1 MRYNKYHNNPVIT
14 KDGKFDSQ
22 FEADYWQRLKIL
34 EAKGEIKNL
43 QRQVEFVLIPRQYEA
58 VEVQL
63 KTKTKT
69 VSQFREH
76 PCTYRADFVYEQD
89 GKRVIVDTKG
99 FKTPDYII
107 KRKLMRWQGN
117 PITEV
122 SEKSIDAENKK
133 KVLAKMRK
141 SPNNF
146 GIV

>member
-1 MRYNKYHNNPVIT
+1 MIT

-43 QRQVEFVLIPRQYEA
+43 QRQVEFVLIPRQTSII
-58 VEVQL
+58 VEQL
-63 KTKTKT
+63 KTKTRTKEI
-69 VSQFREH
+69 FHEH
-76 PCTYRADFVYEQD
+76 PCTYWADFVYEKD
-89 GKRVIVDTKG
+89 GERIIVDTKG

-141 SPNNF
+141 KSK
-146 GIV
+146 